1 MQYSIC
7 CVWHVKLGFC
17 FLCSCH
23 IGLTVQCHVQVS
35 QSCREISYAVVHPCC
50 ILRQV
55 PRGLYFMNI
64 ILQVIVSS
72 AFESSIGLAQYAC
85 LAGLLDQ
92 LSDASKPASWQQ
104 QVAHGLATEGWFVP
118 ASPTPLLQPL
128 CTCLPSASSANVG
141 TAISKAAADEAKS
154 HTSISLQTASDLLAK
169 VHTSQAL
176 DLQHTVGLDR
186 QYATFEESACRI
198 QTSSSQYTFR
208 VLTCCGQDG
217 SSQKTHR
224 SVHNSLQ
231 PDIPGSRQGHNSC
244 SASSKSKQ
252 QRPAILFLHGFMGS
266 ADDWR
271 PLMQA
276 LSATHHCV
284 AVDLPGH
291 GQTRLT
297 GQSFASAF
305 QQPENPLESH
315 HVTHDVV
322 SPGHRRAGLAQ
333 HLDA

>member
-1 MQYSIC
+1 
-7 CVWHVKLGFC
+7 
-17 FLCSCH
+17 
-23 IGLTVQCHVQVS
+23 
-35 QSCREISYAVVHPCC
+35 
-50 ILRQV
+50 
-55 PRGLYFMNI
+55 MNI

-92 LSDASKPASWQQ
+92 LFHASKPASWQQ
-104 QVAHGLATEGWFVP
+104 QVAHGLATEGWFLP

-128 CTCLPSASSANVG
+128 CTCLPSASSANVRPAKG
-141 TAISKAAADEAKS
+141 KAVAVAVAAEVRS
-154 HTSISLQTASDLLAK
+154 PTSISLQTASDLLAT

-176 DLQHTVGLDR
+176 DLQHIVGLDR

-198 QTSSSQYTFR
+198 QTASSQYTFR
-208 VLTCCGQDG
+208 VLTCCGQDS
-217 SSQKTHR
+217 SSQTQTHR
-224 SVHNSLQ
+224 SAHISLQ
-231 PDIPGSRQGHNSC
+231 PDIQGSRQGFNSC
-244 SASSKSKQ
+244 AASNKQ
-252 QRPAILFLHGFMGS
+252 QRPAVLFLHGFMGS

-315 HVTHDVV
+315 HVTHSVV
-322 SPGHRRAGLAQ
+322 SPGHCRAGLAQ